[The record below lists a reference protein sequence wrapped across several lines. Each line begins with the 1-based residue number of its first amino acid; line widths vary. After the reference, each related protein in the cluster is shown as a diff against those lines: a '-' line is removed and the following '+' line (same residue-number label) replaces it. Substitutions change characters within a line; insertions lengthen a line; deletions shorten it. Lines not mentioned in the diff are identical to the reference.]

1 MRSLLLLR
9 HAEALAGAISADD
22 HDRPLGPRGHR
33 DAARM
38 AAHLAG
44 QSPCLVL
51 CSSARRAVE
60 TLEPLRAQLPATAVV
75 QVERELYLA
84 GCEQLLERLGRLPDG
99 AAAALVVGHNPG
111 IAELARRLAG
121 GGEPGAVARLAS
133 RFSPASLAVFD
144 FDAPRW
150 RDLSWGSGRLLELR
164 TPDEAR

>member
-9 HAEALAGAISADD
+9 HAQALAGAISADD
-22 HDRPLGPRGHR
+22 HDRPLAPRGHR
-33 DAARM
+33 DAAYM
-38 AAHLAG
+38 ADHLA
-44 QSPCLVL
+44 QRSPPLVL

-60 TLEPLRAQLPATAVV
+60 TLEPLRARLPATTVV

-84 GCEQLLERLGRLPDG
+84 GCELLLERLGRIPD
-99 AAAALVVGHNPG
+99 AAAEALVVGHNPG

-121 GGEPGAVARLAS
+121 GGEPGAVAHLGS
-133 RFSPASLAVFD
+133 RFSPASLAALD

-150 RDLSWGSGRLLELR
+150 RDLSWGTGRLVELR